1 MKTICAGTNSKCLDK
16 INDTCHKWKQWEK
29 TFLVDIVWYTF
40 RNAWN
45 RHISWCGKDGTLTEE
60 QTIDATASTCF
71 ISSLGMSRAA
81 YAMASWTIGAW
92 VVSRNVMQCLFFD
105 FFVYCICIGYELY
118 AASSQIYDMMIC
130 IYMILW
136 DIFTNI
142 RYEQHFDIFQYLQG
156 PTACHGHNHPIMER
170 MAERWCWEYT
180 WYCGNSTLHHV
191 QLHIRYAHSFLFP
204 LCRY

>member
-92 VVSRNVMQCLFFD
+92 VVSRNVMQCLFLI

-130 IYMILW
+130 IYIYMILW
-136 DIFTNI
+136 DIFTKI
-142 RYEQHFDIFQYLQG
+142 WTTFRYISISSRSHCLPRPQSPYYGEDGGKVMLRIHVILWQFYIA
-156 PTACHGHNHPIMER
+156 PCTVT
-170 MAERWCWEYT
+170 YT
-180 WYCGNSTLHHV
+180 VCAQFSL
-191 QLHIRYAHSFLFP
+191 SP
-204 LCRY
+204 L

>member
-1 MKTICAGTNSKCLDK
+1 MTRATSGSGEK
-16 INDTCHKWKQWEK
+16 K

-92 VVSRNVMQCLFFD
+92 VVSRNVMQCLFLS
-105 FFVYCICIGYELY
+105 FVYCICIGYELY
-118 AASSQIYDMMIC
+118 ALSSQIYDMMIC
-130 IYMILW
+130 TYIYIYIDIIVRYIHKYKIWTQFRYISISRSHCLPRSPSPYYGEDGGKVMLRIHVILW
-136 DIFTNI
+136 QFYIAPCTLTYTVCAQF
-142 RYEQHFDIFQYLQG
+142 YL
-156 PTACHGHNHPIMER
+156 
-170 MAERWCWEYT
+170 
-180 WYCGNSTLHHV
+180 S
-191 QLHIRYAHSFLFP
+191 P
-204 LCRY
+204 L